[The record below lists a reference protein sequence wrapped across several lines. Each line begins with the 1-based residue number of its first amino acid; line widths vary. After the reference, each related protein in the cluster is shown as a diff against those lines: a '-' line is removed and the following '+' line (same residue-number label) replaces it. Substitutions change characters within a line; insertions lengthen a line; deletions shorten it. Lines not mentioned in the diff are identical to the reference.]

1 MGVPPTPFPTPN
13 ATDRNA
19 ALGRLAR
26 NETVGLTDRR
36 QAADYDMVEK
46 LAVKRLI
53 TQNLSTATTAD
64 MEYGGIIKLLE
75 DARLTISLKAPNW
88 FYSEN
93 KSKTYGNF
101 WERGVSGA
109 SSDANKRDTA
119 ENSMFGYSQPVVGA
133 DPGTIAAQNRLM
145 TLGNKPSASFQPAM
159 RPRYAAVDFAFCI
172 NGGLSKYGRSFLVL
186 KDFLKHNSTYTHC
199 DSFEVDMD
207 LASRKAEYNNL
218 TFFLSEVGCSYFQF
232 GYIVLF
238 CHPAILKKLHSYAMG
253 LTKKGSEE
261 NILGGNI
268 YIEAQMHADIVFSQD
283 VAELCISTRDCNTGP
298 VPHPK
303 YGKFFGGKTVWD
315 AEDAARVK
323 ANAKKFA
330 TANGIKYV
338 EVP

>member
-1 MGVPPTPFPTPN
+1 MASPPFPQPST
-13 ATDRNA
+13 ADRNA

-36 QAADYDMVEK
+36 QAQDYELIEK
-46 LAVKRLI
+46 FAVKRLV
-53 TQNLSTATTAD
+53 TQNLETPTTAD
-64 MEYGGIIKLLE
+64 MAYGGIIKLLE

-109 SSDANKRDTA
+109 SSDAGKRDSA
-119 ENSMFGYSQPVVGA
+119 ENSMFGYSQPVLVG

-145 TLGNKPSASFQPAM
+145 TLGNRPSASFQPAM
-159 RPRYAAVDFAFCI
+159 RPRYAAVDFAFCV
-172 NGGLSKYGRSFLVL
+172 NGGLSKYGRSFLVM
-186 KDFLKHNSTYTHC
+186 KDYLKHNATYTHC
-199 DSFEVDMD
+199 DSFEVEMD
-207 LASRKAEYNNL
+207 LITRKAEYNNVVFNL
-218 TFFLSEVGCSYFQF
+218 NDVACSYFQF
-232 GYIVLF
+232 GHIVLF

-253 LTKKGSEE
+253 LTKKNSEE

-268 YIEAQMHADIVFSQD
+268 YIEAQMHADITFSQD
-283 VAELCISTRDCNTGP
+283 VAALCISARDLATGP

-303 YGKFFGGKTVWD
+303 YGKFFGSKSVWD
-315 AEDAARVK
+315 NADAARTK

-330 TANGIKYV
+330 AANGIQYV
-338 EVP
+338 DVP

>member
-1 MGVPPTPFPTPN
+1 MAAPPFPQPN
-13 ATDRNA
+13 SADRNA

-36 QAADYDMVEK
+36 QAQDYELIEQ
-46 LAVKRLI
+46 LAVKRLV
-53 TQNLSTATTAD
+53 TLNLATPTTAD

-101 WERGVSGA
+101 WQRGVSGA
-109 SSDANKRDTA
+109 SSDAGKRDNA
-119 ENSMFGYSQPVVGA
+119 ENSMFGYSQQVLVGDA
-133 DPGTIAAQNRLM
+133 GTVAAQNRLM
-145 TLGNKPSASFQPAM
+145 TLGNRPSVTFQPAM
-159 RPRYAAVDFAFCI
+159 RPRYAAVDFAFCV

-186 KDFLKHNSTYTHC
+186 KDYLKHNSTYTHC
-199 DSFEVDMD
+199 DSFEVEMDMIT
-207 LASRKAEYNNL
+207 RKAEYNNVVFNL
-218 TFFLSEVGCSYFQF
+218 NDVTCSYFQF
-232 GYIVLF
+232 ANIILF

-268 YIEAQMHADIVFSQD
+268 YIEAQMHADITFNQD
-283 VAELCISTRDCNTGP
+283 VAALCISARDLVTGP

-303 YGKFFGGKTVWD
+303 YGKFFGSKSVWD
-315 AEDAARVK
+315 AEDAAKTK

-330 TANGIKYV
+330 AANGIQYV
-338 EVP
+338 DVP